1 MVRNKANIN
10 VKSISDDPQKLILES
25 RLPTIIQKDY
35 SQSRIRISDEKYIRN
50 ILELD
55 LEVLK
60 TDYKEKQRAK
70 EIPLL
75 PFVTEAIEFIE
86 S

>member
-35 SQSRIRISDEKYIRN
+35 SQSRIRISDEKYIRH